1 MIILTQA
8 SDGGTGIF
16 LALFIAI
23 GQVALAAWVTHWIW
37 FFRSFG
43 KDNVVLNIMRK
54 NWLRYFLG
62 VMDPHR
68 RDNPRGRNLDRRRR
82 TGRRLADVIS
92 VSMTSPAGISSPVA
106 SQCRAS

>member
-43 KDNVVLNIMRK
+43 LFRTIRSFGKDNVVLNIMR
-54 NWLRYFLG
+54 
-62 VMDPHR
+62 
-68 RDNPRGRNLDRRRR
+68 
-82 TGRRLADVIS
+82 
-92 VSMTSPAGISSPVA
+92 
-106 SQCRAS
+106 